1 MGMFGIVRAQRNAS
15 SGGAMIV
22 KIEHREQMVKPS
34 EAARRIGVHHNTI
47 LNWIHAGR
55 VPYVQTPTG
64 QYLLPW
70 ALVVQALGGTYDLSL
85 PEPSGE
91 LSEEEAAARSL
102 GR

>member
-1 MGMFGIVRAQRNAS
+1 MVLME
-15 SGGAMIV
+15 GAMAV
-22 KIEHREQMVKPS
+22 RVRHEEQMVKPS

-47 LNWIHAGR
+47 LNWIHENR
-55 VPYVQTPTG
+55 VPYVRTPTG

-70 ALVVQALGGTYDLSL
+70 ALVIQSLSGTYDLTL
-85 PEPSGE
+85 PEPSDE